1 MRWTAA
7 AHDICFTNNWHAQF
21 FALGKTFP
29 VIRGAGVYQKGMD
42 FCLERLNAG
51 AWVHFFPEG
60 KVNMAKNE
68 FIRLKWGKIS
78 CIYSKFQFNILIF
91 KSKLTFH
98 STGWVKSKICPRT
111 FSNDVH

>member
-68 FIRLKWGKIS
+68 FIRLKWGKINFS
-78 CIYSKFQFNILIF
+78 IYSKFH
-91 KSKLTFH
+91 LTF
-98 STGWVKSKICPRT
+98 
-111 FSNDVH
+111 

>member
-68 FIRLKWGKIS
+68 FIRLKWGKG
-78 CIYSKFQFNILIF
+78 IF
-91 KSKLTFH
+91 IIIFYFVDIK
-98 STGWVKSKICPRT
+98 VY
-111 FSNDVH
+111 